1 MALRS
6 PTYYH
11 ALNPA
16 REYLRPRLPDHSLV
30 KLVGVKVLSKDAGG
44 CFYLHRHRQGVTP
57 FKASPATRAL
67 RNVLCLHTPSALDR
81 LVSYLL
87 AFFEGLEATA
97 GYARVVHEEVFAS
110 IIRRNKAIAF
120 VAVKPLNRSL
130 GHVLK
135 LIFLSLV
142 LFTTKRPPLSLPG
155 GASQLL

>member
-6 PTYYH
+6 PTYDH

-16 REYLRPRLPDHSLV
+16 GEDLRPRLPNHRLV
-30 KLVGVKVLSKDAGG
+30 KLVGIKVLGKDAGG
-44 CFYLHRHRQGVTP
+44 CFYLHRHRQGVPT
-57 FKASPATRAL
+57 FEASPATRAL
-67 RNVLCLHTPSALDR
+67 RNILCLHAPSALHR
-81 LVSYLL
+81 LVSHLL

-120 VAVKPLNRSL
+120 LAVEPLDRSL

-135 LIFLSLV
+135 LTFLSLGC
-142 LFTTKRPPLSLPG
+142 FTTKRPPFFLAG

>member
-6 PTYYH
+6 PTYDH

-16 REYLRPRLPDHSLV
+16 GEDLRSRLPNHRLV
-30 KLVGVKVLSKDAGG
+30 KLVGVEVLGKDAGG
-44 CFYLHRHRQGVTP
+44 SFYLHRHRQGVP
-57 FKASPATRAL
+57 SFEASSATRAL
-67 RNVLCLHTPSALDR
+67 RNVLCLHAPSALDR
-81 LVSYLL
+81 LVSHLL

-120 VAVKPLNRSL
+120 VAVEPLDCSL

-135 LIFLSLV
+135 LVFLSLG
-142 LFTTKRPPLSLPG
+142 LFTTKRPPLYLPG